1 MVASQIS
8 FLLTKKHIQ
17 NTRVILV
24 FCFTKS
30 TYYSMKK
37 SIQKIVLASLSL
49 ILFVTSC
56 AEQND
61 NVSIEEQNT
70 GTVEFSIQESVIKN
84 SSSKQSKGTAAK
96 TNSLEDVTKAIIT
109 ILAVDGSSTDYD
121 NTELNVNRLNGELL
135 VQKIALPIGDYQLT
149 QFSFMDVNND
159 IIYTT
164 PLAGSDLADLVTNPL
179 AINFAVANGSA
190 TPVDIEV
197 VSTETYTPQDF
208 GLVSFPIT
216 EVEKLDFLLAVS
228 ELGSNEILAGE
239 YSVTATGFSTTKAFT
254 AIEENVVTVRDITDA
269 VYELHVSVEGY
280 ESQTI
285 ELTRHQ
291 IATIY
296 HVAPLVV
303 ELTKVTNLLSNVIE
317 QNINAPLCLGGAG
330 QSFTASE
337 NFIWKV
343 LEVQSCSGAQTGSLT
358 IYDGSGTGNP
368 ILLTQNI
375 TLIDGI
381 NQIILDTPISCTAGH
396 QYTFSTNLAL
406 SYSFGGDPYPG
417 GVSYSG
423 GAPFVADRD
432 MYFKIGN

>member
-1 MVASQIS
+1 
-8 FLLTKKHIQ
+8 
-17 NTRVILV
+17 
-24 FCFTKS
+24 
-30 TYYSMKK
+30 MKK
-37 SIQKIVLASLSL
+37 IISKLA
-49 ILFVTSC
+49 IIAFAIGFTTTSC
-56 AEQND
+56 SEQETTENND
-61 NVSIEEQNT
+61 TT
-70 GTVEFSIQESVIKN
+70 GTVEFFIQESVIKN
-84 SSSKQSKGTAAK
+84 ASSKQSKGTAAK

-254 AIEENVVTVRDITDA
+254 AIEENVVTVRDIENATYTLVVNVD
-269 VYELHVSVEGY
+269 GY

-285 ELTRHQ
+285 ELNRYQ
-291 IATIY
+291 IATTY
-296 HVAPLVV
+296 HAAPLVV
-303 ELTKVTNLLSNVIE
+303 ELVKIVSIKGFTAEFSGTNWSTSGVIASSFSDSTFTFDCGGGGGGVVAQITIPSNGTISFDWDMVIRS
-317 QNINAPLCLGGAG
+317 AG
-330 QSFTASE
+330 QYGDNIKYIINGVSTDLSTSGSASGS
-337 NFIWKV
+337 V
-343 LEVQSCSGAQTGSLT
+343 LV
-358 IYDGSGTGNP
+358 IPVN
-368 ILLTQNI
+368 
-375 TLIDGI
+375 
-381 NQIILDTPISCTAGH
+381 AGDVFE
-396 QYTFSTNLAL
+396 FSTWGTTQSS
-406 SYSFGGDPYPG
+406 SYYGSITN
-417 GVSYSG
+417 
-423 GAPFVADRD
+423 FVFT
-432 MYFKIGN
+432 Y